1 MGIERLSAILL
12 SDTFFQPVAAAVIG
26 FIPNCAASVILIQ
39 LYLSEAISFA
49 SVIAGLCTG
58 TGVGFI
64 MLCRVNYHKK
74 ENAKIAGL
82 LFIFAVMVGIVLESM
97 EKFIGF

>member
-1 MGIERLSAILL
+1 M
-12 SDTFFQPVAAAVIG
+12 AAAVIG

-39 LYLSEAISFA
+39 LYLSKAISFA

-58 TGVGFI
+58 TGVGLI
-64 MLCRVNYHKK
+64 VLCRVNCHKK

-82 LFIFAVMVGIVLESM
+82 LFIFAVTVGIVLEYM
-97 EKFIGF
+97 GKFIGL

>member
-1 MGIERLSAILL
+1 M
-12 SDTFFQPVAAAVIG
+12 
-26 FIPNCAASVILIQ
+26 ILIQ